1 MDFKVIASQNI
12 YQGKAVNLWVER
24 VKYPDGREISL
35 EVIHHPG
42 AVTILPV
49 DEDGQ
54 VWFVCQYRHPVG
66 GMFLE
71 LPAGTMEKGEA
82 PEETA
87 AREIRE
93 EIGMAAGKI
102 TKLGSFYM
110 APGYSDEYMH
120 VYLAT
125 QLTPAPLAQDEGE
138 FIQVEKYSLEAVYAM
153 LEDGTIQDGKT
164 FAAFTLAKN
173 HLEG

>member
-1 MDFKVIASQNI
+1 MDFKVTTSQNI
-12 YQGKAVNLWVER
+12 YQGKVVNLWLDR

-35 EVIHHPG
+35 EVIRHAG

-49 DEDGQ
+49 DEQGQ

-66 GMFLE
+66 DMFLE
-71 LPAGTMEKGEA
+71 LPAGTMEEDET

-93 EIGMAAGKI
+93 EIGMAAAEI
-102 TKLGSFYM
+102 IKLGTFYM
-110 APGYSDEYMH
+110 APGYSDEFMH

-138 FIQVEKYSLEAVYAM
+138 FIHVEKYPLQKVYEM

-164 FAAFTLAKN
+164 LAAFTLAKK
-173 HLEG
+173 HLAG